1 MHLGGA
7 VTEKHFVLFYEAGD
21 NYVERRAAHRAQ
33 HLALAREAEARGELV
48 LAGAYA
54 DPVDGAVLVFKGETR
69 DVAARFA
76 ERDPYVTEGLVRCWR
91 VREWTT
97 VVGALA
103 LNEVK
108 L

>member
-1 MHLGGA
+1 MHLSRA
-7 VTEKHFVLFYEAGD
+7 VTEKHFILFYEAGD
-21 NYVERRAAHRAQ
+21 NYLERRVKHRAE

-54 DPVDGAVLVFKGETR
+54 DPVDGAALVFKGKTR
-69 DVAARFA
+69 DVAVRFA
-76 ERDPYVTEGLVRCWR
+76 ERDPYVTQGLVQRWR

-97 VVGALA
+97 VVGALSLSEA
-103 LNEVK
+103 K